1 MSISVILDTNIF
13 ISGIFWDGN
22 FCSEIIDA
30 WRDGRIILITSPE
43 IIQELVDILQ
53 NFKIEMPQDIIAV
66 WRKLVVE
73 NAMLVFPT
81 EKLDIVKNDPKDNK
95 FFEAA
100 LAGKAQYIVSQDK
113 KPILSIP
120 EFGGIKTISPG
131 EFVKILHAL

>member
-113 KPILSIP
+113 KHILSIP